1 MLLTSRAPAHPG
13 GIIGRMSADSCR
25 PLALALAFLALCL
38 AGPAGAQAPPA
49 PAGAQAPAGPAAPT
63 SPGPGAAQP
72 PAGPA
77 AAPIPVPDIVRR
89 ADEVAARLRALEEA
103 ARART
108 DVSEIERRLPAL
120 GEDLRA
126 RAQTM
131 ARTLADRPRGPLL
144 DNLASPFLAA
154 RSPLTGWPDQL
165 TRLATE
171 LERDL
176 GELVSLQATWQAT
189 RAEARR
195 TAAPAAVLAR
205 VDASLAAIAA
215 TERAIK
221 ARRAEVLQLQE
232 RVSQQSAALEAALA
246 RIAKA
251 RADTDRPLRVRDAA
265 PLWEM
270 RASLDTL
277 GEVPARARE
286 WFAADRDALRGFLQ
300 QHQGV
305 IPLHVLIWIAL
316 SVAFFLLLRQARKRS
331 DEDPTLAEAVRI
343 FEYPLAAA
351 LLVALFFTPWLYGD
365 LPRVVRTVGSLIGLI
380 PVLRIV
386 TGLAEPPLRAS
397 FVGLGAFYA
406 LERLDDIAEVVP
418 LFDQL
423 VFIGEML
430 VGIGYLAW
438 GLSRRRWV
446 LAAAR
451 RPALFRALGLGMLGA
466 MAVAA
471 VLGAIGYVRLGRLL
485 GSGALS
491 FGYLAMVFYAGFRV
505 ALGLVA
511 YALRTRPLVYLRL
524 VPRNRALIEARA
536 RQVLRWLALGG
547 WVLAMLGTLGLE
559 DKARAALG
567 SVLAARISRGNLSLS
582 VGDVVAFGVTVWLA
596 FLVSRLVRFVLEEDV
611 YPRVGLARG
620 LPYTVSTLLHY
631 SILLLG
637 FIFAVAAMG
646 VDLNRVTILVG
657 AFGVGIGFGLQ
668 SVVNNFVSGLI
679 LLVERSLQV
688 GDAVQIGDLSGEV
701 RRIGIR
707 SSIVRTWDGAEVI
720 VPNGIL
726 TAEKLTNLTLS
737 DRLRRMDIRVGVA
750 YGTDADRVLAIL
762 RETAVA
768 HPGVVGEPAPLVF
781 FTGFGTVALEFELKA
796 WTARFEE
803 AGLVK
808 SGLGLAILSAL
819 TEAGIEIPY
828 GHQEVRL
835 VQGEPARDEP
845 GLGPPPPAPRA

>member
-1 MLLTSRAPAHPG
+1 
-13 GIIGRMSADSCR
+13 MSADSCR

-176 GELVSLQATWQAT
+176 GELVSLRATWQAT
-189 RAEARR
+189 RVEARR

-215 TERAIK
+215 TESAIK

-631 SILLLG
+631 RSCCSASSSRWRPWG
-637 FIFAVAAMG
+637 STSTASPSWWARSASASASASRTWSTTSSPG
-646 VDLNRVTILVG
+646 SSSCSSARCRWATR
-657 AFGVGIGFGLQ
+657 
-668 SVVNNFVSGLI
+668 SG
-679 LLVERSLQV
+679 RGSR
-688 GDAVQIGDLSGEV
+688 GRV

-707 SSIVRTWDGAEVI
+707 SSTCARG
-720 VPNGIL
+720 
-726 TAEKLTNLTLS
+726 TAPRS
-737 DRLRRMDIRVGVA
+737 SS
-750 YGTDADRVLAIL
+750 
-762 RETAVA
+762 
-768 HPGVVGEPAPLVF
+768 P
-781 FTGFGTVALEFELKA
+781 TGFSSRRSSPTGRSPTDCAASTSAWASPTAPTQTVSWRSCARPPSRTPA
-796 WTARFEE
+796 WLASPRPWSSSP
-803 AGLVK
+803 A
-808 SGLGLAILSAL
+808 SGRWRWSSS
-819 TEAGIEIPY
+819 
-828 GHQEVRL
+828 
-835 VQGEPARDEP
+835 
-845 GLGPPPPAPRA
+845 